1 MAGVC
6 GGSARVGALLGEGAY
21 CTVIDVAAGRTAPWL
36 LRSEDVS
43 DGGRGG
49 RIVNIRLEA
58 EPRSDF
64 GKGAARKL
72 RRSGRIPVVVYGSGT
87 ELVHLSLPGH
97 ELEQALRKP
106 KVTLEI
112 VQGSATTL
120 AKPRDVQRD
129 PVRRTIEHVDLIIVT
144 AAEARERAAEAEVL
158 VAEAAAAA
166 EAAASAPAPK
176 GAADEVAVEVEE
188 AGDAAGVSAESAGDE
203 S

>member
-1 MAGVC
+1 M
-6 GGSARVGALLGEGAY
+6 
-21 CTVIDVAAGRTAPWL
+21 
-36 LRSEDVS
+36 
-43 DGGRGG
+43 
-49 RIVNIRLEA
+49 NIRLEA

-72 RRSGRIPVVVYGSGT
+72 RRSGRIPVVLYGSGT

-97 ELEQALRKP
+97 DLEQALRKP

-112 VQGSATTL
+112 VQGTGTTL

-144 AAEARERAAEAEVL
+144 ASEARERAAEAEVL

-176 GAADEVAVEVEE
+176 GPADDP
-188 AGDAAGVSAESAGDE
+188 DAAASSESGESAGGESSDSASDE